1 MNSHSGKLHGKVA
14 IVTGAASGIGESIAT
29 LYLRE
34 GASVV
39 VSDLPDHGLTKNF
52 SNHPQVRA
60 VEIDITANDAP
71 QRIVETATRE
81 FGGLDVLVNNAGIAL
96 GKQFEDTTD
105 EEFDRIMNINV
116 RSVFRM
122 TRAAVPHLRAR
133 GGGSVINLASIM
145 SSTGGPLLSAYAA
158 SKHAV
163 LGLSRGMA
171 VDLGKYGIRV
181 NALQPGSIWT
191 GMSRPFFDD
200 PNFRKYWETKAPLGR
215 IGDPIDVAVVALF
228 LATDEAKFVSGAGI
242 AIDGAAGVNF

>member
-1 MNSHSGKLHGKVA
+1 MDHHGGKLRGKVA
-14 IVTGAASGIGESIAT
+14 IVTGAASGIGEAIAT

-34 GASVV
+34 GACVIA
-39 VSDLPDHGLTKNF
+39 SDLPGRGLAERFPNQP
-52 SNHPQVRA
+52 NVRA
-60 VEIDITANDAP
+60 VETDVTSDEAP
-71 QRIVETATRE
+71 ERLIGAALRE
-81 FGGLDVLVNNAGIAL
+81 FGGLDVLVNNAGIAF
-96 GKQFEDTTD
+96 GKQFEETTD
-105 EEFDRIMNINV
+105 EEFDRIMDVNV
-116 RSVFRM
+116 RSVFRV
-122 TRAAVPHLRAR
+122 TRAAVPHLKAR

-145 SSTGGPLLSAYAA
+145 SGTGGPQLAAYAA

>member
-1 MNSHSGKLHGKVA
+1 MNSRSGKLSGKVA
-14 IVTGAASGIGESIAT
+14 IVTGAASGIGESIAA
-29 LYLRE
+29 LYLSE

-39 VSDLPDHGLTKNF
+39 VSDLPERGLAEQFSDHL
-52 SNHPQVRA
+52 QVRA
-60 VEIDITANDAP
+60 VEIDITADNAP
-71 QRIVETATRE
+71 QRIIETATRE

-116 RSVFRM
+116 RSVFRT

-228 LATDEAKFVSGAGI
+228 LATDEAKFMSGAGI

>member
-14 IVTGAASGIGESIAT
+14 IVTGAASGIGESIAA

-52 SNHPQVRA
+52 SNHPQVHA

-71 QRIVETATRE
+71 HRIVETATRE

-122 TRAAVPHLRAR
+122 TRTAVPHLRAR

-228 LATDEAKFVSGAGI
+228 LASDEAKFVSGAGI

>member
-1 MNSHSGKLHGKVA
+1 MNSHNGKLRGKVA
-14 IVTGAASGIGESIAT
+14 IVTGAASGIGEAIAT
-29 LYLRE
+29 LYLSE
-34 GASVV
+34 GACVV
-39 VSDLPDHGLTKNF
+39 VSDLPERGLTSRF
-52 SNHPQVRA
+52 SDHPQVRT
-60 VEIDITANDAP
+60 VEIDVTADDAP
-71 QRIVETATRE
+71 KKIVETATRE
-81 FGGLDVLVNNAGIAL
+81 FGGLDILVNNAGIAL
-96 GKQFEDTTD
+96 GKQFEETTD

-116 RSVFRM
+116 RSIFRM
-122 TRAAVPHLRAR
+122 TRAAVPPLRAR

-145 SSTGGPLLSAYAA
+145 SSTGGPQLSAYAT

-200 PNFRKYWETKAPLGR
+200 PNFRNYWEAKAPLGR

-228 LATDEAKFVSGAGI
+228 LATDEAKFVSGAGV

>member
-1 MNSHSGKLHGKVA
+1 MNSHGGKLSGKVA
-14 IVTGAASGIGESIAT
+14 IVTGAASGIGEAIAA
-29 LYLRE
+29 LYLNE
-34 GASVV
+34 GARVV
-39 VSDLPDHGLTKNF
+39 VSDLPGHGLEQRFPNQA
-52 SNHPQVRA
+52 QVRA
-60 VEIDITANDAP
+60 VEIDVTAYEAP

-96 GKQFEDTTD
+96 GKQFEETTD
-105 EEFDRIMNINV
+105 EEFDRIMNVNV

-145 SSTGGPLLSAYAA
+145 SSTGGPQLSAYAT

-200 PNFRKYWETKAPLGR
+200 PNFRKYWEAKAPMGR
-215 IGDPIDVAVVALF
+215 IGDPVDVAVVALF
-228 LATDEAKFVSGAGI
+228 LATDEARFVSGAGI

>member
-1 MNSHSGKLHGKVA
+1 MDHRAGKLRGKVA
-14 IVTGAASGIGESIAT
+14 VVTGAASGIGEAIAG
-29 LYLRE
+29 LYLDE

-39 VSDLPDHGLTKNF
+39 VSDLAGKGLAQRF
-52 SNHPQVRA
+52 ADRPQVRA
-60 VEIDITANDAP
+60 VEIDVTADEAP
-71 QRIVETATRE
+71 DRIVGAAVRE

-96 GKQFEDTTD
+96 GKQFEETTD
-105 EEFDRIMNINV
+105 AEFDRIMNVNV

-122 TRAAVPHLRAR
+122 TRAAVPHLKAR

-145 SSTGGPLLSAYAA
+145 SGTGGPLLSAYAA

-228 LATDEAKFVSGAGI
+228 LASDEAKFVSGAGI

>member
-1 MNSHSGKLHGKVA
+1 MINHNGKLQGKVA
-14 IVTGAASGIGESIAT
+14 IITGAASGIGESIAA
-29 LYLRE
+29 LYLNE
-34 GASVV
+34 GARVV
-39 VSDLPDHGLTKNF
+39 VSDLPGLGLAKRF
-52 SNHPQVRA
+52 SSESQARA
-60 VEIDITANDAP
+60 VEIDITADEAP
-71 QRIVETATRE
+71 QRIVETAIRE
-81 FGGLDVLVNNAGIAL
+81 FGGLDILVNNAGIAL

-105 EEFDRIMNINV
+105 EEFDRIMNVNV
-116 RSVFRM
+116 RSVFRL
-122 TRAAVPHLRAR
+122 TRAAVPHLRTR

-145 SSTGGPLLSAYAA
+145 SGTGGPLLSAYAT

-200 PNFRKYWETKAPLGR
+200 PNFRNYWEAKAPMGR

>member
-1 MNSHSGKLHGKVA
+1 MDHHGGKLRGKVA
-14 IVTGAASGIGESIAT
+14 IVTGAASGIGESIAA
-29 LYLRE
+29 LYLNA

-39 VSDLPDHGLTKNF
+39 VSDLPGHGLQQRFPNQ
-52 SNHPQVRA
+52 PDVRS
-60 VEIDITANDAP
+60 VEIDVTADDAP
-71 QRIVETATRE
+71 ARLMDTALRE
-81 FGGLDVLVNNAGIAL
+81 FGGLDILVNNAGIAL
-96 GKQFEDTTD
+96 GKQFEETTD
-105 EEFDRIMNINV
+105 EEFDRLMAVNV
-116 RSVFRM
+116 RSVFRL
-122 TRAAVPHLRAR
+122 TRAAVPHLKAR

-145 SSTGGPLLSAYAA
+145 SGTGGPQLAAYAT

-200 PNFRKYWETKAPLGR
+200 PDFRKYWETKAPLGR
-215 IGDPIDVAVVALF
+215 IGDPVDVAVMALF
-228 LATDEAKFVSGAGI
+228 LATDEARFISGAGI

>member
-1 MNSHSGKLHGKVA
+1 M
-14 IVTGAASGIGESIAT
+14 
-29 LYLRE
+29 
-34 GASVV
+34 V
-39 VSDLPDHGLTKNF
+39 VSDLPGHGL
-52 SNHPQVRA
+52 
-60 VEIDITANDAP
+60 E

-81 FGGLDVLVNNAGIAL
+81 FGGLDLLVNNAGIAL
-96 GKQFEDTTD
+96 GKPFEETTD
-105 EEFDRIMNINV
+105 EEFDRIMNVNV

-145 SSTGGPLLSAYAA
+145 SSTGGPQLSAYAT

-200 PNFRKYWETKAPLGR
+200 PNFRKYWEAKAPMGR
-215 IGDPIDVAVVALF
+215 IGDPVDV
-228 LATDEAKFVSGAGI
+228 
-242 AIDGAAGVNF
+242 AGVNF

>member
-1 MNSHSGKLHGKVA
+1 MSSHNGKLHGKVA
-14 IVTGAASGIGESIAT
+14 IVTGAASGIGEAIAT
-29 LYLRE
+29 LYLKE
-34 GASVV
+34 GAHVV
-39 VSDLPDHGLTKNF
+39 VSDLPDRGLTKHF
-52 SNHPQVRA
+52 SNSAQVRA
-60 VEIDITANDAP
+60 VEIDVTAVDAP
-71 QRIVETATRE
+71 HQIVDTAIRE
-81 FGGLDVLVNNAGIAL
+81 FGSLDILVNNAGIAL
-96 GKQFEDTTD
+96 GKQFEETTD
-105 EEFDRIMNINV
+105 EEFDRIMNVNV

-145 SSTGGPLLSAYAA
+145 SSTGGPQLSAYAT

-200 PNFRKYWETKAPLGR
+200 PNFRNYWEAKAPMGR

-228 LATDEAKFVSGAGI
+228 LATDEAKFVSGAGV

>member
-1 MNSHSGKLHGKVA
+1 MNHRSGKLSGKVA
-14 IVTGAASGIGESIAT
+14 IVTGAASGIGESIAA

-34 GASVV
+34 GANVV
-39 VSDLPDHGLTKNF
+39 VSDLPERGLTKQF
-52 SNHPQVRA
+52 SDHPQVRA
-60 VEIDITANDAP
+60 VEIDITADAAP
-71 QRIVETATRE
+71 QRIIETAMRE
-81 FGGLDVLVNNAGIAL
+81 FGGLDVLINNAGIAL

-122 TRAAVPHLRAR
+122 TRAAVPHLRVR

-200 PNFRKYWETKAPLGR
+200 PNFRKYWEAKAPLGR

>member
-1 MNSHSGKLHGKVA
+1 MNSQSGKLRGKVA
-14 IVTGAASGIGESIAT
+14 IVTGAASGIGKAIAA
-29 LYLRE
+29 LYLSE
-34 GASVV
+34 GACVV
-39 VSDLPDHGLTKNF
+39 VSDLPERGLTKRF
-52 SNHPQVRA
+52 LDHPQARA
-60 VEIDITANDAP
+60 VEIDVTADEAP
-71 QRIVETATRE
+71 QQIVEIATRE

-96 GKQFEDTTD
+96 GKQFEETTD

-145 SSTGGPLLSAYAA
+145 SSTGGPQLSAYAT

-191 GMSRPFFDD
+191 GMSRPFFED
-200 PNFRKYWETKAPLGR
+200 PNFRKYWETKAPMGR

-228 LATDEAKFVSGAGI
+228 LATDEAKFVSGAGV

>member
-1 MNSHSGKLHGKVA
+1 MNHRSGKLSGKVA
-14 IVTGAASGIGESIAT
+14 IVTGAASGIGESIAA
-29 LYLRE
+29 LYLSE
-34 GASVV
+34 GANVV
-39 VSDLPDHGLTKNF
+39 VSDLPERGLTKQF
-52 SNHPQVRA
+52 SDHPQARA
-60 VEIDITANDAP
+60 VEIDITADAAP
-71 QRIVETATRE
+71 QRIIETAMRE

-122 TRAAVPHLRAR
+122 TRAAVPHLRVR

-200 PNFRKYWETKAPLGR
+200 PNFRKYWEAKAPLGR

>member
-1 MNSHSGKLHGKVA
+1 MNSHDGKLRGKVA
-14 IVTGAASGIGESIAT
+14 IVTGAASGIGEAIAG
-29 LYLRE
+29 LYLNE
-34 GASVV
+34 GACVV
-39 VSDLPDHGLTKNF
+39 VSDLPGHGLAQRF
-52 SNHPQVRA
+52 PDQAQVRA
-60 VEIDITANDAP
+60 VEIDVTASEAP
-71 QRIVETATRE
+71 ERIVETATRE
-81 FGGLDVLVNNAGIAL
+81 FGGLDILVNNAGIAL
-96 GKQFEDTTD
+96 GKQFEETTD
-105 EEFDRIMNINV
+105 EEFDRIMNVNV

-122 TRAAVPHLRAR
+122 TRAAVPQLRAR

-145 SSTGGPLLSAYAA
+145 SSTGGPQLSAYAA

-200 PNFRKYWETKAPLGR
+200 PNFRKYWETKAPMGR
-215 IGDPIDVAVVALF
+215 IGDPVDVAVVALF
-228 LATDEAKFVSGAGI
+228 LATDEARFVSGAGI

>member
-1 MNSHSGKLHGKVA
+1 MNHRSGKLSGKVA
-14 IVTGAASGIGESIAT
+14 IVTGAASGIGESIAA
-29 LYLRE
+29 LYLSE

-39 VSDLPDHGLTKNF
+39 VSDLPERGLTKRF
-52 SNHPQVRA
+52 SNHPQARS
-60 VEIDITANDAP
+60 VEIDITADAAP
-71 QRIVETATRE
+71 QRIIDTATRE
-81 FGGLDVLVNNAGIAL
+81 FSGLDVLVNNAGIAL

-122 TRAAVPHLRAR
+122 TRAAVPHLRVR

-215 IGDPIDVAVVALF
+215 IGDPIDVAAVALF

>member
-1 MNSHSGKLHGKVA
+1 MNHPSGKLSGKVA
-14 IVTGAASGIGESIAT
+14 IVTGAASGIGESIAA

-34 GASVV
+34 GANVV
-39 VSDLPDHGLTKNF
+39 VSDLPERGLTKQF
-52 SNHPQVRA
+52 SDHPQARA
-60 VEIDITANDAP
+60 VEIDITADAAP
-71 QRIVETATRE
+71 QRIIETAMRE

-122 TRAAVPHLRAR
+122 TRAAVPHLRVR

-200 PNFRKYWETKAPLGR
+200 PNFRKYWEAKAPLGR